1 MKTRDYL
8 HSELLGIPSND
19 KVFQKTY
26 NLIGELAKELSESQ
40 AKGFDITEPKRIAEL
55 CHMNSK
61 NISDKVI
68 DLVNFTIKNFK
79 K

>member
-8 HSELLGIPSND
+8 HSELLGVPSND

-40 AKGFDITEPKRIAEL
+40 AKGFDITEPKRIEEL
-55 CHMNSK
+55 CHMNAE